1 MFHRVRGFR
10 RPRIRVPKEKSIS
23 LDSRCGKQTA
33 LGSWIPCF
41 FRKVPPEIVMEAFS
55 LPALSCSV
63 VEGKGRSCLSTS
75 RWPLFRCLASH
86 IARICKPAQQLKQ
99 AGKTIDEEAALV
111 RKALTASAALGV
123 RRRGAL
129 FESWNGS
136 RPSRKRKLLAQNPK
150 DQPKDTCRR
159 SEQTRSRAFCFSG
172 KA

>member
-1 MFHRVRGFR
+1 MKLESLSRPPLQEATDANVIPLPRQEKLQRARGAVR
-10 RPRIRVPKEKSIS
+10 
-23 LDSRCGKQTA
+23 L
-33 LGSWIPCF
+33 
-41 FRKVPPEIVMEAFS
+41 AF
-55 LPALSCSV
+55 
-63 VEGKGRSCLSTS
+63 
-75 RWPLFRCLASH
+75 
-86 IARICKPAQQLKQ
+86 KQ